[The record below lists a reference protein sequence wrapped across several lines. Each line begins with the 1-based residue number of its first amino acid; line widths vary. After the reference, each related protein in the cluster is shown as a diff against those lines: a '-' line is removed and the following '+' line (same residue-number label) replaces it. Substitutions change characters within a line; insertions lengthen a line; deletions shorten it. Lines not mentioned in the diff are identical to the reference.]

1 MGMTVVAATRPTDW
15 DFPLFLHVLGAMILV
30 GGLVTAV
37 GLQVYAWRGREP
49 GDLVAYSRG
58 AFWSLL
64 TVALPGW
71 IVMRVGAEWI
81 YSKEGWSG
89 DNDPSWLGIGYL
101 AADAGFLVLL
111 LTILL
116 AGLGLR
122 GLRKSGGRSNT
133 LGRVATPLATI
144 LLVAYLVAVWAMT
157 AKPD

>member
-1 MGMTVVAATRPTDW
+1 MGMTLLAATRPTDW

-30 GGLVTAV
+30 GGVLTAV
-37 GLQVYAWRGREP
+37 GMQAYARRRRGP

-58 AFWSLL
+58 GFWALL
-64 TVALPGW
+64 VVALPGW
-71 IVMRVGAEWI
+71 VLMRLGGEWI
-81 YSKEGWSG
+81 RSKEGWSG

-101 AADAGFLVLL
+101 VADAGFLVLL
-111 LTILL
+111 VTILL

-122 GLRKSGGRSNT
+122 RLRKSGGTANM

-157 AKPD
+157 TKPD